1 MNPLHVDPHRRSMPV
16 VEWPRADRAVWQA
29 ALMPGDLL
37 DEGGIRARYA
47 PETNS
52 KLARNY
58 GRWLTW
64 LSRQGLLDEPAS
76 PAARITLERVK
87 AFVADMAK
95 INATGT
101 LLARLQALYEMAQV
115 LDGGRDWRWIRRIEA
130 SVRSRHV
137 PARSK
142 RERLVSAADLLGLGC
157 ALMAEAPALPTDR
170 LRAMSFRDGL
180 IIGVLAA
187 RPLRLKNLTGLS
199 LEHSLVRRGEVWW
212 LDIPAAETKTHEAIE
227 VPWPESLNAALA
239 TYLDVYRPILCQLR
253 HRWTRDIDNAL
264 WVSTHGSPMGERAL
278 YDVIVGRTG
287 AAFGRPINPHLFRDC
302 AATTIAIADPKHV
315 RVAARVLGHRSLATT
330 ERYYNQAQAIEA
342 ARHYQDFLV
351 GLREGKMTDELDL
364 TES

>member
-1 MNPLHVDPHRRSMPV
+1 MNPLHLDPDRRGMPIA
-16 VEWPRADRAVWQA
+16 EWPLADRAVWQA

-47 PETNS
+47 PDTNT
-52 KLARNY
+52 KLAKNY

-64 LSRQGLLDEPAS
+64 LSRQGLLDGPAS
-76 PAARITLERVK
+76 PAERITPERVK
-87 AFVADMAK
+87 AFVADMARV
-95 INATGT
+95 NATGT
-101 LLARLQALYEMAQV
+101 LLARLQALYEMAKV
-115 LDGGRDWRWIRRIEA
+115 LDGGRDWQWIRRIEA
-130 SVRSRHV
+130 SVRSRHL

-142 RERLVSAADLLGLGC
+142 RERLVGAADLLGLGC
-157 ALMAEAPALPTDR
+157 ALMAEAPARSTDR
-170 LRAMSFRDGL
+170 LGAMSFRDGL
-180 IIGVLAA
+180 IIGLLAA
-187 RPLRLKNLTGLS
+187 RPLRLKNLTSLC

-212 LDIPAAETKTHEAIE
+212 LDIPAAETKTREPIE
-227 VPWPESLNAALA
+227 VPWPEPLNAGLA

-253 HRWTRDIDNAL
+253 NRWTRDVGNAL
-264 WVSTHGSPMGERAL
+264 WVSTHGSPMGQTAV
-278 YDVIVGRTG
+278 YQAIVGRTR

-302 AATTIAIADPKHV
+302 AATTIAIEDPKHV

-330 ERYYNQAQAIEA
+330 ERHYNQAQAIEA